1 MAVALLS
8 YVVPTLLEGNGYL
21 SVYITGILLGNSQLE
36 NKKALVNFFD
46 GATGLMQM
54 LLFFLLGLLSFPSQL
69 PAIAPTALAVA
80 LFLTFV
86 ARPAVVFLLMAP
98 FRSSP
103 RQMALVA
110 WSGMRGAASIVFS
123 ILAITRHQSGP
134 LPHCLLHRPL
144 FHPGPGHPYPRGG
157 QKAEHDRPGGQ
168 RLENLH
174 RLHR

>member
-1 MAVALLS
+1 M
-8 YVVPTLLEGNGYL
+8 
-21 SVYITGILLGNSQLE
+21 E

-103 RQMALVA
+103 PSDGPGRLVGDA
-110 WSGMRGAASIVFS
+110 GG
-123 ILAITRHQSGP
+123 G
-134 LPHCLLHRPL
+134 LHRV
-144 FHPGPGHPYPRGG
+144 
-157 QKAEHDRPGGQ
+157 
-168 RLENLH
+168 LH
-174 RLHR
+174 LMG